1 VLSYAGGVE
10 NYRYILAGMLNEP
23 PEKEAIYGKHSLL
36 GKDAFKE
43 KLFRQG
49 GWKPSEIDFV
59 AQPEY
64 SVLIRRDPEQV
75 RRIVMKVCRVSKK
88 NLIVKKRNNIAR
100 KIYGLMLKR
109 ETLLKIREIA
119 EILDMSYHGVGSL
132 LIRFEEEV
140 NQSKKLSEL
149 VDTIKEKLYI

>member
-1 VLSYAGGVE
+1 
-10 NYRYILAGMLNEP
+10 MLNES

-64 SVLIRRDPEQV
+64 GVLIRRNPEQV
-75 RRIVMKVCRVSKK
+75 KRIVMKVCRVSKK

-109 ETLLKIREIA
+109 DTLLKIREIA
-119 EILDMSYHGVGSL
+119 KILDMSYHGVGSL
-132 LIRFEEEV
+132 LIRFEQEV
-140 NQSKKLSEL
+140 KQSKKLSEL
-149 VDTIKEKLYI
+149 VDTIREKLYGE